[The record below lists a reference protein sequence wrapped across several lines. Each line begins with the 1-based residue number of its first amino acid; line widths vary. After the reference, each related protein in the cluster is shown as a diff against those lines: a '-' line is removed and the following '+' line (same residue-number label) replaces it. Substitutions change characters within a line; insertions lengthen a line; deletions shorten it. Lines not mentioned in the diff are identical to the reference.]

1 MNIRNLL
8 TVKGEDV
15 VTVTPELT
23 VLRAMRILVEH
34 NIGSVVVAEDEKIKG
49 ILTERDILRLAADD
63 PDRLE
68 TSLVGDAMTTDLV
81 VAVPDDDLPY
91 VMEVMTRNRVRH
103 LPVIENERLVGILSI
118 GDVVNALR
126 TTAEVENRD
135 LRSYIHGVVR

>member
-8 TVKGEDV
+8 AAKGEDV

-34 NIGSVVVAEDEKIKG
+34 NIGSVVVVDDGKVKG
-49 ILTERDILRLAADD
+49 ILTERDILRLGADD

-68 TSLVGDAMTTDLV
+68 TSLVGDTMVTDLV

-103 LPVIENERLVGILSI
+103 LPIIEDERLVGILSI
-118 GDVVNALR
+118 GDVVNTLR
-126 TTAEVENRD
+126 TTAEVENRY
-135 LRSYIHGVVR
+135 LRRYIHGVVR

>member
-34 NIGSVVVAEDEKIKG
+34 NIGSVVVAEDEKING